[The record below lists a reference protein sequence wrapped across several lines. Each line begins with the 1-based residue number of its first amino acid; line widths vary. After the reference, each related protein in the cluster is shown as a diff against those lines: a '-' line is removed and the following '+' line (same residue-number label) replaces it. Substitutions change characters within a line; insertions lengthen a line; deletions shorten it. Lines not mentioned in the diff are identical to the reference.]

1 MIYLVTGGAGFI
13 GSHLIEK
20 LIEKEV
26 KIICIDD
33 LSSGHKS
40 NLKNYKNVIFINDS
54 IQNINLLKLPEIDG
68 VFHLAAQ
75 TSVHCSIDNIYES
88 SLNNL
93 SSTLKVFE
101 YANKLKVPVVY
112 ASSSAVYGNLQVGDD
127 TIEKYDILSP
137 YALDKLTMEYYAKLC
152 WDIYKTPSVGLRF
165 FNVYGPRQF
174 PTNQY
179 SGVISIFSKCLL
191 KNLPVTI
198 NGGYQTRDFIYVKDI
213 VRILIKSMIKVQSQP
228 GYKIFNVGTG
238 QSISINALLSLFK
251 AILNIEPQ
259 IINKDLPLGD
269 PERSDGTFDK
279 LTTFLNLNLNEFTNL
294 KNGLKATIDFIKEEK
309 YIENI

>member
-259 IINKDLPLGD
+259 IIIKDLPLGD